1 LTLRVKWYISR
12 TSGHIKVDEDD
23 EINELQFNEEDYDEH
38 GDDEIE
44 EEKEK
49 DNSD

>member
-1 LTLRVKWYISR
+1 MIYIENQWTYKSWWR
-12 TSGHIKVDEDD
+12 WWDQWASLI
-23 EINELQFNEEDYDEH
+23 QFNEEDYDEH